1 MYMLSFLVPEQSLEA
16 VKNAIF
22 LTGSGTIDAYTNC
35 AWQTLGEG
43 QFMPLAGSNAFIGEI
58 NKLEKVAEYK
68 VEIICTEEQIR
79 NAVTALKQAHPY
91 ETPAYQVIKIET
103 DFNENKVS

>member
-1 MYMLSFLVPEQSLEA
+1 MYILSFLVPEQALES

-22 LTGSGTIDAYTNC
+22 SIGAGNVGSYSHC

-68 VEIICTEEQIR
+68 VEIVCTEEQIR
-79 NAVTALKQAHPY
+79 DAVIALKQAHPY
-91 ETPAYQVIKIET
+91 ETPAYQVIRMET
-103 DFNENKVS
+103 ALM

>member
-22 LTGSGTIDAYTNC
+22 LTGAGTIDAYTHC

-43 QFMPLAGSNAFIGEI
+43 QFMPLVGSNAFIGEI

-103 DFNENKVS
+103 DF

>member
-1 MYMLSFLVPEQSLEA
+1 
-16 VKNAIF
+16 
-22 LTGSGTIDAYTNC
+22 
-35 AWQTLGEG
+35 
-43 QFMPLAGSNAFIGEI
+43 MPLVGSNAFIGEI

-68 VEIICTEEQIR
+68 VEVICTEEQIR

-103 DFNENKVS
+103 DF